1 MSRSVVNYLRRFRPA
16 IAQQNELSAYCVVH
30 LLIAYEM
37 VSHKDAYYLLCLHQ
51 VRLAGSS
58 IMFYVCPS
66 VRSTITKLVNRVFW
80 KRVNHFWRKLAEVF
94 RGTRAQRST
103 LGSGGQR
110 SRSLEAEIG
119 HINPFPRDFSRTIR
133 RFWTKPSRHV
143 LRKCHCNSD
152 AKGQRS
158 LESRGRR

>member
-66 VRSTITKLVNRVFW
+66 VRPFNYYQTCEQSVLKTSEPLLTQIGRSVPWDKSTTINFGVR
-80 KRVNHFWRKLAEVF
+80 
-94 RGTRAQRST
+94 RSKVKVT
-103 LGSGGQR
+103 
-110 SRSLEAEIG
+110 
-119 HINPFPRDFSRTIR
+119 
-133 RFWTKPSRHV
+133 
-143 LRKCHCNSD
+143 
-152 AKGQRS
+152 
-158 LESRGRR
+158 